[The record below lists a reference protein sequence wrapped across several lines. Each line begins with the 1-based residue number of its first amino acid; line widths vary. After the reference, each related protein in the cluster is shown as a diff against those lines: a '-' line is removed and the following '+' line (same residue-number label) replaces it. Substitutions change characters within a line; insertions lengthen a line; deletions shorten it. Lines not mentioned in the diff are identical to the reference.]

1 MYMHFIRMFIVLILL
16 NIVELIA
23 AARQQFINPPDSGIA
38 KDFSDNPVWPLGSIQ
53 QIRWVTDSKSYN
65 ISLWQQDLNLA
76 AAYLGISLFGGF
88 LSSLSSVLPSNAN
101 IFGHESED
109 SSRPSDW

>member
-1 MYMHFIRMFIVLILL
+1 MRFIRMFIVLTLL

-23 AARQQFINPPDSGIA
+23 AASQQFFNPPDSGIA

-53 QIRWVTDSKSYN
+53 QIRWVTNSESYN

-76 AAYLGISLFGGF
+76 AAYLGISLFGG
-88 LSSLSSVLPSNAN
+88 SLSPLSFVLPRNAN
-101 IFGHESED
+101 IFGHESEA
-109 SSRPSDW
+109 SCRPSDW